1 MSSRPADVVV
11 SPPTTLPTEEMSPR
25 LKLMLLANGQR
36 ISAVI
41 CALAEVDVAAHLV
54 DGPRPVDELAR
65 LTGCHAPTL
74 YRLMRVAAMFGVF
87 DEVRPRWFALTELG
101 DGLRSDLPDGVR
113 EAILLDGSPYFWQS
127 FGHLLTTLR
136 TGRTAFQEMTGTSFW
151 AYLDAHP
158 EESRRFDAAM
168 TVMSRRLGRM
178 YLERFDFGTFHR
190 VADIGGGAGYFLAA
204 LLARYPQAYGVLFD
218 RPAVVA
224 GAEPV
229 LRAHGVADRVS
240 LMAGDFFVGPLPGE
254 CDLYLLKNVLH
265 DWPDEDAVRIL
276 RQVRAAIGDR
286 AARLLI
292 LEQVVEPGNQWDP
305 AKLLDIDMLVV
316 FGGRERTVAEWR
328 ELLAAGGFALTGDPV
343 VGDWAV
349 ISAEPR

>member
-1 MSSRPADVVV
+1 MTSHPSDIVAP
-11 SPPTTLPTEEMSPR
+11 SPELSPR
-25 LKLMLLANGQR
+25 LRLMLLANGQR

-54 DGPRPVDELAR
+54 DGPRPVEELAQ

-74 YRLMRVAAMFGVF
+74 YRLLRTAAMFGVF
-87 DEVRPRWFALTELG
+87 REVRPEWFALTELAE
-101 DGLRSDLPDGVR
+101 GLRSDLPDGVR
-113 EAILLDGSPYFWQS
+113 EAIVLDGSPFFWQS
-127 FGHLLTTLR
+127 FGHIVTTLR
-136 TGRTAFQEMTGTSFW
+136 TGRPAFEEMTGTSFW
-151 AYLDAHP
+151 SYLDAHP
-158 EESRRFDAAM
+158 EASHRFDAAM

-178 YLERFDFGTFHR
+178 YLERFDFGSFQR
-190 VADIGGGAGYFLAA
+190 VADIGGGTGYFLAA
-204 LLARYPQAYGVLFD
+204 LLARRPEAQGVLFD
-218 RPAVVA
+218 RPAVLA

-240 LMAGDFFVGPLPGE
+240 LMAGDFFTGPLPTG

-292 LEQVVEPGNQWDP
+292 LEQVVAPRNQWDP

-316 FGGRERTVAEWR
+316 FGGRERTLPEWR
-328 ELLAAGGFALTGDPV
+328 DVLAAGGFTLIDEPV
-343 VGDWAV
+343 VGDWAL
-349 ISAEPR
+349 ISAAQR